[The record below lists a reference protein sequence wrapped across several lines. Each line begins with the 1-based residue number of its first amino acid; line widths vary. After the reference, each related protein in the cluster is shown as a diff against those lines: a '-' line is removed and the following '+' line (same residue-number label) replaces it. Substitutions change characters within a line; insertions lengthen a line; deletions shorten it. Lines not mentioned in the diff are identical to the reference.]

1 MVVTMNGLNNYERRY
16 SIANDEISLGME
28 DFDSSS
34 VSESTSVGSINSAPI
49 LPKAP
54 AKLISNDNQ
63 SRSQLPSLPLL
74 NRWRIE
80 DKDVS
85 EIPEIYPRISY
96 PLILRNREVSEIGDR
111 LWTFFRTHDIR
122 SAYDRKQ
129 GRLLC
134 CTEKVGFVV
143 QFWRRRSSDNHTTS
157 NNESNEEII
166 LEIQRRKGCSW
177 AMQKI
182 RSALKKSIL
191 QQHQFSQSE
200 PNLRLPRIS
209 PTMKRSFFPPPPK
222 RLSSRNEVVTIKPL
236 LMSSGFKPLSLSSLT
251 AVRDPSSSSLPPPL
265 RKSFC
270 APTSTIT
277 THRF

>member
-1 MVVTMNGLNNYERRY
+1 MALGTMSGISNYERRY
-16 SIANDEISLGME
+16 SIANDEISLGKE

-34 VSESTSVGSINSAPI
+34 VSLPTSFGSCSSVPI
-49 LPKAP
+49 QPHTPSKP
-54 AKLISNDNQ
+54 ISNDTQ
-63 SRSQLPSLPLL
+63 TRSQLPSLPLMG
-74 NRWRIE
+74 RWRIE

-111 LWTFFRTHDIR
+111 LWTFFRTHDVR

-134 CTEKVGFVV
+134 GTEKVGFVV
-143 QFWRRRSSDNHTTS
+143 QFWRRRSSDNDAT
-157 NNESNEEII
+157 NSNEEII

-191 QQHQFSQSE
+191 QQQQLSQSE
-200 PNLRLPRIS
+200 PNLRLPRVS
-209 PTMKRSFFPPPPK
+209 STMKRSFFPPPPQ
-222 RLSSRNEVVTIKPL
+222 RLIRRNEVGTIKPL
-236 LMSSGFKPLSLSSLT
+236 VLPSGFKSLT
-251 AVRDPSSSSLPPPL
+251 QIRPTTTSRDAPSCSLPSTL
-265 RKSFC
+265 RNSFR
-270 APTSTIT
+270 APTSTIP
-277 THRF
+277 THRIC